1 MTISFRDKITAASRV
16 ADSLLCVGLD
26 PELSRLPQ
34 TIASRGKPFYE
45 FNREII
51 DATASVACS
60 FKFQIAHY
68 AAEGR
73 EQELEMSIAYLRQ
86 THPDIPVL
94 LDAKRGDIGSTA
106 ERYAVECFGRYHA
119 DAVTVNPYL
128 GADSVLPFAKWAD
141 RGVFVLCRT
150 SNPSAREVQDLQ
162 VDGRAVFEIIADL
175 ATTAWN
181 ANQNISLVVGG
192 TYPRDLLSL
201 REKCGDGILFLVP
214 GVGAQGADIHGV
226 VAAGQTAN
234 GSGLLINSSRAIIY
248 ASSGP
253 DFAHAARAVADAT
266 RLEINKARRRNV
278 S

>member
-1 MTISFRDKITAASRV
+1 MTISFREKIIAASRD

-34 TIASRGKPFYE
+34 AIASREKPFYE

-51 DATASVACS
+51 DATAPVACS

-73 EQELEMSIAYLRQ
+73 EQELEQSIAYLRRM
-86 THPDIPVL
+86 HPRIPVL

-106 ERYAVECFGRYHA
+106 ERYAVECFDRYNA

-128 GADSVLPFAKWAD
+128 GADSVLPFAKRAD

-150 SNPSAREVQDLQ
+150 SNPSAREVQDLR
-162 VDGRAVFEIIADL
+162 VGDRAVFEVIADL
-175 ATTAWN
+175 ATTTWN

-192 TYPRDLLSL
+192 TYPQDLLSL

-214 GVGAQGADIHGV
+214 GVGAQGASIHEV
-226 VAAGQTAN
+226 VTAGQTAA

-248 ASSGP
+248 ASPGP
-253 DFAHAARAVADAT
+253 DFAPAARVVAEAT
-266 RLEINKARRRNV
+266 RLEINKARRRIV

>member
-34 TIASRGKPFYE
+34 TIASREKPFYE

-51 DATASVACS
+51 DATAPVACS

-73 EQELEMSIAYLRQ
+73 EKELEMSIAYLRRM
-86 THPDIPVL
+86 HPRIPVL

-106 ERYAVECFGRYHA
+106 ERYAVECFERYNA

-150 SNPSAREVQDLQ
+150 SNPSAREVQDLR

-175 ATTAWN
+175 ATTTWN

-201 REKCGDGILFLVP
+201 REQCGDGILFLVP
-214 GVGAQGADIHGV
+214 GVGAQGADIHEV
-226 VAAGQTAN
+226 VSAGQTAA

-248 ASSGP
+248 ASSGL
-253 DFAHAARAVADAT
+253 DFAPAARAVADAT
-266 RLEINKARRRNV
+266 RIEINKARRRSGN
-278 S
+278 